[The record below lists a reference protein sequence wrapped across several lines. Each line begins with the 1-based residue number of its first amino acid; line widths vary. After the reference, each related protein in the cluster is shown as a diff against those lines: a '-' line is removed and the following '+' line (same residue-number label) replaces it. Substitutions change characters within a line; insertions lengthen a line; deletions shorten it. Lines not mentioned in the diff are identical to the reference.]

1 MLSREGRTLS
11 VYKDEIQLAQAV
23 SASMHKL
30 DNVANQLGITVL
42 EVGPGHAKL
51 SLSVEENML
60 NGLGILHGGVT
71 FSLAD
76 TAFAHACN
84 SRNNKTVA
92 LSCNITYSSA
102 AKEGDVLV
110 AIAEEKSLKGRT
122 GVYDVTVTNEEG
134 VVVALFRGNSYRTSD
149 SIL

>member
-1 MLSREGRTLS
+1 MS
-11 VYKDEIQLAQAV
+11 VKKNEMELAEAV

-30 DNVANQLGITVL
+30 DNVAKKLGITVL
-42 EVGPGHAKL
+42 DVGPGHSKL
-51 SLSVEENML
+51 SLTVTEDML
-60 NGLGILHGGVT
+60 NGLGILHGGIT

-92 LSCNITYSSA
+92 LACNITYSSI
-102 AKEGDVLV
+102 AKEGDVLI
-110 AIAEEKSLKGRT
+110 AKAEEKSLKGRT
-122 GVYDVTVTNEEG
+122 GVYDVTVTNEAG
-134 VVVALFRGNSYRTSD
+134 DVIAMFRGNSYRTSD